1 MKVLQVIDQAFRTT
15 VEEQDD
21 TILWLT
27 QSMRGAGGDLMVLLS
42 GHGVYYAVSRQRQ
55 PALAI
60 AGWRQSQPAEIPRD
74 IASLV
79 ESGVPVYAVQDD
91 LEERGLAHLA
101 LQNGVQPVSRRA
113 IADLYKQ
120 ADQIWQW

>member
-15 VEEQDD
+15 TEEQDD

-42 GHGVYYAVSRQRQ
+42 GHGVHYAVARQRQ
-55 PALAI
+55 PALAV
-60 AGWRQSQPAEIPRD
+60 AGWQQSQPAEVPRD
-74 IASLV
+74 IANLV

-91 LEERGLAHLA
+91 LEERGLTHLA
-101 LQNGVQPVSRRA
+101 LQGGVQPISRRA
-113 IADLYKQ
+113 IAELYEQ